1 MSAAAGLAAFTAGL
15 FVFGLS
21 GGAVFLLLTQ
31 AVTWRGW
38 MAPLLPG
45 LRLLA
50 AATPLFG
57 IALVALYTVAW
68 PAYPWAEHPALGG
81 YLSPLWTGVRLG
93 ALVGLFSLFG
103 LVGALGLLNRRV
115 AALGLIV
122 LTLGLSIACVDWTIS
137 LSEKMKHG
145 SFGLIVMTGWILTA
159 LALVCAVGA
168 VTWDRAARA
177 TWSAV
182 LLVLVVLWVYLQFMQ
197 YIVIWGTD
205 LVPEAQW
212 WLARAEPPWRPFL
225 WATALLHAVVPVLCL
240 ALPALRSRPPVLL
253 AAALSV
259 LAGRAL
265 ETMLWTLPALP
276 ERGPVTLGAAT
287 VVVPLLI
294 CAPLAAALHRREV
307 RHG

>member
-1 MSAAAGLAAFTAGL
+1 MSATAGLAAFTAGL

-21 GGAVFLLLTQ
+21 GGAVFLLLAR
-31 AVTWRGW
+31 AVTWPGW

-57 IALVALYTVAW
+57 VGLVVLYTLAW

-93 ALVGLFSLFG
+93 AVVGLFSLFG
-103 LVGALGLLNRRV
+103 LIGALGLLNRRV
-115 AALGLIV
+115 AALGLI
-122 LTLGLSIACVDWTIS
+122 LLSLGLSIACVDWTIS
-137 LSEKMKHG
+137 LTEKMKN
-145 SFGLIVMTGWILTA
+145 SVFGLIVMTGWIVSA
-159 LALVCAVGA
+159 LALVCAVGSA
-168 VTWDRAARA
+168 TWDRAARA

-182 LLVLVVLWVYLQFMQ
+182 LLVGVALWIYLQLMQYLVLW
-197 YIVIWGTD
+197 GTA
-205 LVPEAQW
+205 LIPEAEW

-225 WATALLHAVVPVLCL
+225 WATGVLHGVVPVLCL
-240 ALPALRSRPPVLL
+240 AVPALRSRPPVLRT
-253 AAALSV
+253 AAVSV

-294 CAPLAAALHRREV
+294 CAGLAAALHRREV